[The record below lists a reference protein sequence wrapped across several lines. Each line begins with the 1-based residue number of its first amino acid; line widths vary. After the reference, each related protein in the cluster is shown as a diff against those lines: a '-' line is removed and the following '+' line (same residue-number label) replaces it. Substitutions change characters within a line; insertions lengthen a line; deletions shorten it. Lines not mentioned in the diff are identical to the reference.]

1 VSDPDAIV
9 VGAGLAGLVSTLEL
23 LRSGHTVLL
32 LDRCEPRELG
42 GLAREAFGG
51 MFMVDSPEQR
61 RSRIRDNER
70 LALEDW
76 LRIAELGAEEQW
88 PRRWA
93 EQYVTRAR
101 DDVGG
106 WLRELGVRFFP
117 VVNWAERGNFGDGN
131 SVPRFHLTWGTGKAL
146 VEAVW
151 GGIQRDPRRAA
162 LEVRFGARVT
172 ELIADGQG
180 GMSGVRVVDED
191 WMGGHGGGRGD
202 RGVPGQPAGRET
214 RETEAGAAAGYEVRA
229 TKAVVIAAGGI
240 GGNHEL
246 VRRVWP
252 TDELGSPPT
261 KMLMGSHPYADGAL
275 HEEVERVGG
284 AVTHL
289 ERMWNYADAVRHPA
303 PQRPDHGLKLIP
315 PRSGLML
322 NPDGRRYGPVPVMP
336 TYDAYAALERMCED
350 ERKYSW
356 LICNQR
362 IARRE
367 LDVSGSQHNP
377 HLRERRWV
385 RFALGVLLGKPRV
398 LSHLLGGSPDFVSA
412 DTLPELAQRMNEV
425 ARQAA
430 AESAQGG
437 EAVAGRETARDE
449 KAVVGDEARQGP
461 IDPDVLAAE
470 IGRYDESIA
479 RGKGLFNDDQL
490 RRIAQLR
497 NWRGDRLR
505 TCAFQRIVDPKA
517 GPLIAI
523 RLQVMARKSLGGI
536 QTDLACRVLRAEDGQ
551 PIPGLYAVGEAAG
564 FGGGGMHGKRSLEG
578 TFLGGCVFT
587 GRLAAAAIAGTELAQ
602 RIPPRVA
609 ASVR

>member
-1 VSDPDAIV
+1 MTTTNGNGPDDQPTPDAIV
-9 VGAGLAGLVSTLEL
+9 VGAGLAGLVNTLEL

-76 LRIAELGAEEQW
+76 LRIAELGADEQW

-151 GGIQRDPRRAA
+151 NGIERHPRRAA
-162 LEVRFGARVT
+162 LEVRFGARV
-172 ELIADGQG
+172 
-180 GMSGVRVVDED
+180 SGLLVEEGRVVGCHMEN
-191 WMGGHGGGRGD
+191 GN
-202 RGVPGQPAGRET
+202 
-214 RETEAGAAAGYEVRA
+214 EVMA

-240 GGNHEL
+240 GGNHDL

-252 TDELGSPPT
+252 TEELGSPPK
-261 KMLMGSHPYADGAL
+261 KMLMGSHLYADGAL

-322 NPDGRRYGPVPVMP
+322 DPDGRRYGPVPVMP

-356 LICNQR
+356 LICNR
-362 IARRE
+362 KIALRE

-377 HLRERRWV
+377 QLRERRWV
-385 RFALGVLLGKPRV
+385 RFALGVLVGKP
-398 LSHLLGGSPDFVSA
+398 HQFAQLLRSPDFVSA
-412 DTLPELAQRMNEV
+412 ETLPELAERMNEV
-425 ARQAA
+425 ARQVA
-430 AESAQGG
+430 AESARSGVVTAEETAANE
-437 EAVAGRETARDE
+437 EAVAGDNAKR
-449 KAVVGDEARQGP
+449 GP

-505 TCAFQRIVDPKA
+505 TCAFQQILDPKA

-536 QTDLACRVLRAEDGQ
+536 QTDLACRVLRADDGQ

-587 GRLAAAAIAGTELAQ
+587 GRLAAAAIAGTELPQ

-609 ASVR
+609 ASAR

>member
-1 VSDPDAIV
+1 MTTSNGNGPHDQPAPDVIV

-61 RSRIRDNER
+61 RSRIHDNER

-106 WLRELGVRFFP
+106 WLRAIGVRFFP

-151 GGIQRDPRRAA
+151 GAIESHPRRAA
-162 LEVRFGARVT
+162 LEVRFHTRVVGLLVEEGRVVGARM
-172 ELIADGQG
+172 EQGEEEDG
-180 GMSGVRVVDED
+180 
-191 WMGGHGGGRGD
+191 H
-202 RGVPGQPAGRET
+202 
-214 RETEAGAAAGYEVRA
+214 VRA
-229 TKAVVIAAGGI
+229 STAVVIAAGGI

-252 TDELGSPPT
+252 TAELGSPPK

-315 PRSGLML
+315 PRSGVML
-322 NPDGRRYGPVPVMP
+322 DPDGRRYGPVPVMP

-398 LSHLLGGSPDFVSA
+398 LAHLLEGSPDFVSA
-412 DTLPELAQRMNEV
+412 DSLPELAQRMNEV
-425 ARQAA
+425 T
-430 AESAQGG
+430 G
-437 EAVAGRETARDE
+437 ETA
-449 KAVVGDEARQGP
+449 
-461 IDPDVLAAE
+461 IDPEVLAAE

-505 TCAFQRIVDPKA
+505 TCAFQPILDPKA

-536 QTDLACRVLRAEDGQ
+536 QTDLACRVLRADDGG

-587 GRLAAAAIAGTELAQ
+587 GRLAAAAIAGTELPQ

-609 ASVR
+609 VPAP

>member
-1 VSDPDAIV
+1 MSDRNGNGGAPRPDAIV

-23 LRSGHTVLL
+23 LRSGHSVLL
-32 LDRCEPRELG
+32 LDRCAPHELG

-61 RSRIRDNER
+61 RSRIPDSEQ

-76 LRIAELGAEEQW
+76 LRIAELEPGDEW

-106 WLRELGVRFFP
+106 WLRTLGVRFFP

-151 GGIQRDPRRAA
+151 GAIERDPRRGA
-162 LEVRFGARVT
+162 LEMRFGARVS
-172 ELIADGQG
+172 ELIVEDDG
-180 GMSGVRVVDED
+180 RVV
-191 WMGGHGGGRGD
+191 GCRVAASSGA
-202 RGVPGQPAGRET
+202 PGA
-214 RETEAGAAAGYEVRA
+214 YEVRA
-229 TKAVVIAAGGI
+229 SKAVVVAAGGI
-240 GGNHEL
+240 GGNLEI
-246 VRRVWP
+246 VRREWP
-252 TDELGSPPT
+252 TAELGSPPQ
-261 KMLMGSHPYADGAL
+261 KLLMGSHPHADGAM
-275 HEEVERVGG
+275 HEEVKRVGG
-284 AVTHL
+284 NVTHL
-289 ERMWNYADAVRHPA
+289 SRMWNYADAVRHPR

-322 NPDGRRYGPVPVMP
+322 DPDGRRYGPTAVMP
-336 TYDAYAALERMCED
+336 TFDAYAALARMCED

-356 LICNQR
+356 LICNWK
-362 IARRE
+362 IAKRE

-377 HLRERRWV
+377 HLRERRPV
-385 RFALGVLLGKPRV
+385 RFLLGVLLGKPRQ
-398 LSHLLGGSPDFVSA
+398 LRHFLDGSPDFVEA
-412 DTLPELAQRMNEV
+412 DSLPELARKMNEV
-425 ARQAA
+425 TGEQA
-430 AESAQGG
+430 
-437 EAVAGRETARDE
+437 
-449 KAVVGDEARQGP
+449 
-461 IDPDVLAAE
+461 IDPEVLASE
-470 IGRYDESIA
+470 IGRYDANIA

-505 TCAFQRIVDPKA
+505 TSKFQRIVDPQA

-536 QTDLACRVLRAEDGQ
+536 QTDLACRVLRAQDGA

-587 GRLAAAAIAGTELAQ
+587 GRLAAAAIAGTELPL
-602 RIPPRVA
+602 RTPPSVGVA
-609 ASVR
+609 PH

>member
-1 VSDPDAIV
+1 MTASNGNGTHHPPPTPDVIV

-106 WLRELGVRFFP
+106 WLREIGVRFFP

-131 SVPRFHLTWGTGKAL
+131 SVPRFHLIWGTGKAL

-151 GGIQRDPRRAA
+151 GAIERHPRRAS

-172 ELIADGQG
+172 ELIADGPG
-180 GMSGVRVVDED
+180 GVNGVRVVDED
-191 WMGGHGGGRGD
+191 WREGHGGGRGD
-202 RGVPGQPAGRET
+202 RDVPGPLAGRET
-214 RETEAGAAAGYEVRA
+214 EESKAGARPGAGFETGAVAGYEVRA
-229 TKAVVIAAGGI
+229 GKAVVIAAGGI

-252 TDELGSPPT
+252 TAELGSPPRR
-261 KMLMGSHPYADGAL
+261 MLMGSHPYADGAL
-275 HEEVERVGG
+275 HEEVQRIGG

-315 PRSGLML
+315 PRSGVML

-356 LICNQR
+356 LICNR
-362 IARRE
+362 KIALRE

-377 HLRERRWV
+377 QLRERRAL
-385 RFALGVLLGKPRV
+385 RFVLGVLLGKPHQ
-398 LSHLLGGSPDFVSA
+398 LAQLLRSPDFVSA
-412 DTLPELAQRMNEV
+412 DSLPELAPKMNEV
-425 ARQAA
+425 T
-430 AESAQGG
+430 G
-437 EAVAGRETARDE
+437 ETA
-449 KAVVGDEARQGP
+449 
-461 IDPDVLAAE
+461 IDLDVLAAE

-505 TCAFQRIVDPKA
+505 TCAFQPILDPKA

-536 QTDLACRVLRAEDGQ
+536 QTDLACHVLRTEDGG

-578 TFLGGCVFT
+578 TFLSGCVFT
-587 GRLAAAAIAGTELAQ
+587 GRLAAAAIAGTELPQ
-602 RIPPRVA
+602 RLPPRVA
-609 ASVR
+609 APAR